1 MRVVV
6 QRVSEASVTVEGE
19 ITGAI
24 QAGLLVL
31 CGFCP
36 EDTEDDLQW
45 MAAKIVK
52 QRIFSDADGQMNLS
66 VEDIGGSLLVVSQFT
81 LFASYK
87 KGNRPGF
94 TGAARPELA
103 IPLYER
109 FLTILETLTGKRPER
124 GIFGADMK
132 VSLLNDGPVTL
143 VMDTRNKE

>member
-6 QRVSEASVTVEGE
+6 QRVREASVSVEG
-19 ITGAI
+19 ITTGAI
-24 QAGLLVL
+24 GVGLLVL

-36 EDTEDDLQW
+36 EDSEEDLQW
-45 MAAKIVK
+45 MASKIVK
-52 QRIFSDADGQMNLS
+52 QRIFGDDEGQMNLS
-66 VEDIGGSLLVVSQFT
+66 VEDIGGQLLIVSQFT

-109 FLTILETLTGKRPER
+109 FLTIFELLTGKRPER
-124 GIFGADMK
+124 GIFGADMQ

>member
-1 MRVVV
+1 MRVVL
-6 QRVSEASVTVEGE
+6 QRVSEASVTVEGKV
-19 ITGAI
+19 TGI
-24 QAGLLVL
+24 IGNGLLVL

-45 MAAKIVK
+45 MASKIVK
-52 QRIFSDADGQMNLS
+52 QRIFCDADGLMNLS
-66 VEDIGGSLLVVSQFT
+66 VEEVNGQLLVVSQFT

-109 FLTILETLTGKRPER
+109 FLSILEELSGKRPER
-124 GIFGADMK
+124 GVFGADMK
-132 VSLLNDGPVTL
+132 VLLLNDGPVTL